1 MSIPYTSSIANPS
14 PGHYDGRND
23 LGYGRTDN
31 SGLGSTWSMGD
42 ALSAP
47 KGEWDKDEDV
57 LLVDF
62 KKILTE
68 IQSLFEL
75 IDIEFDIEE
84 ELTVDEVEIERIL
97 LLGIVEDI
105 LRLFD
110 IDVYNLEDVEFDEVE
125 VSYIDLISQLNIF
138 LEMFEIKSSIDSD
151 LDEEDFLE
159 INNKL
164 IIDKMKYT
172 LQLLDIKLDSFDKKD
187 IDYNKKIH
195 TSLNKQASDSLSKRK
210 TDPYSF
216 NGLANT
222 SQYLGASYKR
232 TGSLVEAYIR
242 EVLLNENSM
251 SGSFYT
257 KRSGIGKLYPVDTA
271 SAALGGTKGAGGG
284 VHSTTRGNGNDVQ
297 RTVKVYNANIVLPEE
312 ELEIKPS
319 KDGVE
324 TVGFRKGIDG
334 KVYNI
339 DKKIQYDEF
348 GNPLSTGETL
358 VGNLD
363 DESNDRNNIDNLNM
377 HHLNVTN
384 NL

>member
-68 IQSLFEL
+68 IKSLFEL

-97 LLGIVEDI
+97 LSGIVEDI

-110 IDVYNLEDVEFDEVE
+110 IDIYNLEDVEFDEVE

-138 LEMFEIKSSIDSD
+138 LEMFEIKSSIDAD

-172 LQLLDIKLDSFDKKD
+172 LQLLDIELDSFDKKD
-187 IDYNKKIH
+187 IEYNKKIH

-242 EVLLNENSM
+242 EVLLNEEGMSVRNNIKGTVGDPYPKKNSIGSMGM
-251 SGSFYT
+251 SNAAYI
-257 KRSGIGKLYPVDTA
+257 KRDGYKQSRN
-271 SAALGGTKGAGGG
+271 
-284 VHSTTRGNGNDVQ
+284 STT
-297 RTVKVYNANIVLPEE
+297 
-312 ELEIKPS
+312 
-319 KDGVE
+319 DGGE
-324 TVGFRKGIDG
+324 TTGGRKIIDG
-334 KVYNI
+334 KIYNSNEE
-339 DKKIQYDEF
+339 IQYDEF
-348 GNPLSTGETL
+348 GNPLSTGEIL
-358 VGNLD
+358 IGNLD
-363 DESNDRNNIDNLNM
+363 NESNDRNNIDNLNM

>member
-1 MSIPYTSSIANPS
+1 MSIPYTNSIANPS

-23 LGYGRTDN
+23 LGYGRSDN

-47 KGEWDKDEDV
+47 KGEWDKEEDV

-97 LLGIVEDI
+97 LSGIVEDI

-110 IDVYNLEDVEFDEVE
+110 IDIYNLEDVEFDEVE

-151 LDEEDFLE
+151 LDDEDFLE

-164 IIDKMKYT
+164 ILDKLEYA
-172 LQLLDIKLDSFDKKD
+172 LQLLGIELDSFDKKD

-242 EVLLNENSM
+242 EVLLNENSS
-251 SGSFYT
+251 SGGFYT
-257 KRSGIGKLYPVDTA
+257 SRIGKLYPKDNA
-271 SAALGGTKGAGGG
+271 SVVGGTKGAGGG
-284 VHSTTRGNGNDVQ
+284 VHSTTRSNGNDIQEPVE
-297 RTVKVYNANIVLPEE
+297 VDGLDDFLLPGGKA
-312 ELEIKPS
+312 KPS
-319 KDGVE
+319 TDGGE
-324 TVGFRKGIDG
+324 TAY
-334 KVYNI
+334 KVDINMVDDSLEDESSGDFLHRTTEQEYLDQLNVI
-339 DKKIQYDEF
+339 NKNKKI
-348 GNPLSTGETL
+348 
-358 VGNLD
+358 
-363 DESNDRNNIDNLNM
+363 
-377 HHLNVTN
+377 
-384 NL
+384 